1 MLEDLLVCI
10 LAEGHVLIEDLPGVG
25 KTTLARAFA
34 RVTDLGFQR
43 VQCTADLL
51 PADVVGTNV
60 FNQREDR
67 FEFRPG
73 PIFANVVLVDEVNR
87 ASPKTQ
93 SGLLECMQERRVT
106 VDVHSH
112 ELARPFVVLAT
123 QNPVEFEGTYPLP
136 EAQVDRFMARLS
148 LGYPTPAA
156 EVDMLRAHEA
166 GDRVEKMEPVA
177 DRRRRAGGD
186 RHRHA
191 RLASDR
197 LRAYVVA
204 LLHRTRED
212 ARTELGASPRAGL
225 MLLRAAKARALLQ
238 GRDHALPDD
247 VQALAPRRARPPHR
261 PRARGAGRDA
271 RAGRRRRAGR
281 DAGAVGRRC
290 AMEET
295 AARSS
300 APAPSAL
307 AAAPRAPG
315 CSTPSRCTSPASRSW
330 PSRCGAARVGAR
342 RRARHPRR
350 RARSARGARWR
361 TSPSPVEIRVSS
373 RAAAADR
380 RACSTR
386 CCRRR
391 RRWPPGGG

>member
-1 MLEDLLVCI
+1 MSAEERLDGSEIARAGLLARRIAEAVHDAVEVRDEVLEYLLVCM

-25 KTTLARAFA
+25 KTTLARALA
-34 RVTDLGFQR
+34 QVTDLGFAR

-73 PIFANVVLVDEVNR
+73 PVFANVVLVDEINR

-136 EAQVDRFMARLS
+136 EAQVDRFMARVS

-156 EVDMLRAHEA
+156 EVDMLRAHES
-166 GDRVEKMEPVA
+166 GDRVERMEPVA
-177 DRRRRAGGD
+177 TAADVVEAIDIAMRVV
-186 RHRHA
+186 
-191 RLASDR
+191 ASDR
-197 LRAYVVA
+197 LRSYVVA
-204 LLHRTRED
+204 VLQRTRED
-212 ARTELGASPRAGL
+212 PRTQLGASPRAGL

-247 VQALAPRRARPPHR
+247 VQALAAVVLSHR
-261 PRARGAGRDA
+261 I
-271 RAGRRRRAGR
+271 
-281 DAGAVGRRC
+281 VL
-290 AMEET
+290 
-295 AARSS
+295 
-300 APAPSAL
+300 APEALDITGEQVVADAL
-307 AAAPRAPG
+307 AA
-315 CSTPSRCTSPASRSW
+315 TPAL
-330 PSRCGAARVGAR
+330 
-342 RRARHPRR
+342 
-350 RARSARGARWR
+350 
-361 TSPSPVEIRVSS
+361 
-373 RAAAADR
+373 
-380 RACSTR
+380 
-386 CCRRR
+386 
-391 RRWPPGGG
+391 